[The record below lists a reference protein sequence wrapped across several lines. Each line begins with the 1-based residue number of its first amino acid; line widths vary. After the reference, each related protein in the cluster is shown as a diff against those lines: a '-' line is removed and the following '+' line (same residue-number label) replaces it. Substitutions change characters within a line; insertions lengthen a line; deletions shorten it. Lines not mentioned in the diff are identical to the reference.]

1 MADAVE
7 HALGHDRVLVCEAGT
22 GTGKTLAYLV
32 PAILSGKKIVISTAT
47 RALQEQIFNKDIP
60 LIRQTLGLRVDAA
73 LMKGLSNYLCLRRFG
88 EYRASPDAA
97 LPQAARVLAI
107 IEEWAASTESG
118 DVADLIGLTEDEPVW
133 REVGSSSETR
143 VGQDCPHFN
152 ACFVTRMKRE
162 AEAARIVVVNHH
174 LFFADLALRGPHGG
188 AAIPNYD
195 AVIFDE
201 AHQLED
207 IATDFFGI
215 RVSSARV
222 QAMLRDAERAFVSAG
237 LSDKLLRKGEGAAIV
252 EIAREG
258 AGRFFAEVARSR
270 GANPS
275 LGKGRGGAPEG
286 KATIERD
293 FWSGELL
300 SSYHKLD
307 AALEALAAY
316 AEARQTS
323 EAVEVVVRR
332 ASQLRQDLA
341 TIVDGSKNH
350 VVWAEVRARSAAIG
364 ASPIELSTTLQ
375 GRLFAQVPA
384 VVLTSA
390 TLATSHSFKF
400 LRSRL
405 GLDGDDIPV
414 EELEVAS
421 PFDYPS
427 RALVY
432 LPRDLPDPSDPAWL
446 DAARARIGE
455 LIEATG
461 GGAFILS
468 TSKRV
473 MLALHASI
481 PRVPG
486 RPAFVQGEAPKGVL
500 LERFRAAKNAVLF
513 ATMSFWEGV
522 DVPGQALRLIVIDK
536 IPFQVPTDPVVMARS
551 AAIEQSGKN
560 PFSNYHVPSAAIT
573 LKQGFGRLIRTRKD
587 AGIVAILDRRI
598 HTKNYGRALIETLP
612 PARRTEDL
620 QEAKAF
626 AQALLHPD
634 AKSTP

>member
-7 HALGHDRVLVCEAGT
+7 HALSHDHVLVCEAGT

-32 PAILSGKKIVISTAT
+32 PAILSGKKVVISTAT

-88 EYRASPDAA
+88 EFRASPEASDPRAS
-97 LPQAARVLAI
+97 RVLAI
-107 IEEWAASTESG
+107 IEEWAGSTESG
-118 DVADLIGLTEDEPVW
+118 DVGDLVGLTEDEPVW
-133 REVGSSSETR
+133 REVSSSSETR
-143 VGQDCPHFN
+143 IGQDCPHYN

-188 AAIPNYD
+188 AAIPDYD

-222 QAMLRDAERAFVSAG
+222 QSTLRDAERAFVAAG

-252 EIAREG
+252 EIAREA
-258 AGRFFAEVARSR
+258 AGRFFAEIARAR
-270 GANPS
+270 GVHPNGSA
-275 LGKGRGGAPEG
+275 RGGAPPES
-286 KATIERD
+286 KATVDRD
-293 FWSGELL
+293 FWSGDLRT
-300 SSYHKLD
+300 SYHKLD
-307 AALEALAAY
+307 AALEALASY
-316 AEARQTS
+316 AESRKVS

-332 ASQLRQDLA
+332 AGQLRDDMA
-341 TIVDGSKNH
+341 TIVDGAKNH

-375 GRLFAQVPA
+375 GRLFAQIPS

-390 TLATSHSFKF
+390 TLATGHSFSF

-405 GLDGDDIPV
+405 GLDSDDIPV

-446 DAARARIGE
+446 EAARARIGE
-455 LIEATG
+455 LVEATG

-473 MLALHASI
+473 MQALHASI
-481 PRVPG
+481 PRTVG
-486 RPAFVQGEAPKGVL
+486 RPVFVQGEAPKGLL
-500 LERFRAAKNAVLF
+500 LERFRAAKNAILV

-522 DVPGQALRLIVIDK
+522 DVPGQALRLIIIDK
-536 IPFQVPTDPVVMARS
+536 IPFQVPTDPVVLARS

-560 PFSNYHVPSAAIT
+560 PFSSYHVPSAAIT

-587 AGIVAILDRRI
+587 AGIVAILDKRI
-598 HTKNYGRALIETLP
+598 HTKNYGRALIESLP
-612 PARRTEDL
+612 PAKRTEDL
-620 QEAKAF
+620 SETKRF
-626 AQALLHPD
+626 ALSLAREI
-634 AKSTP
+634 